1 MRGFRYAEDGPVA
14 DLTVEAEGSTL
25 EEAFENAALAMFNA
39 ITPLEGIE
47 ARESRSIE
55 AEGDDI
61 GALLF
66 NFLDELI
73 YVNDVDLLVFSG
85 IEVEIDRDRM
95 RLRAECRG
103 EAFDVERHPQGIV
116 IKAVTFHQMRIE
128 ERGGGWSIR
137 VVLDT

>member
-1 MRGFRYAEDGPVA
+1 MMGFRYAEDGPVA
-14 DLTVEAEGSTL
+14 DLTIEAEGSTL
-25 EEAFENAALAMFNA
+25 EEAFQNAALGMFNA

-47 ARESRSIE
+47 AREERSIE

-66 NFLDELI
+66 NFLDELL
-73 YVNDVDLLVFSG
+73 YVNDVDFLVFSG
-85 IEVEIDRDRM
+85 IEVEIDGL

-103 EAFDVERHPQGIV
+103 EAFDIERHPQGIAV
-116 IKAVTFHQMRIE
+116 KAVTFHQMRIE
-128 ERGGGWSIR
+128 QRDGGWSIR

>member
-1 MRGFRYAEDGPVA
+1 MGFRYAEDGPVA
-14 DLTVEAEGSTL
+14 DLTIEAEGSTL
-25 EEAFENAALAMFNA
+25 EEAFQNAALGMFNA

-47 ARESRSIE
+47 AREERSIE

-66 NFLDELI
+66 NFLDELL
-73 YVNDVDLLVFSG
+73 YVNDVDFLVFSG
-85 IEVEIDRDRM
+85 IEVEIDGL

-103 EAFDVERHPQGIV
+103 EAFDIERHPQGIAV
-116 IKAVTFHQMRIE
+116 KAVTFHQMRIE
-128 ERGGGWSIR
+128 QRDGGWSIR